1 MPSHPP
7 LKHLSTAGGIYFQLM
22 SIVFIFSYIILK
34 TPGAILSEI
43 VKILKYWKK
52 NYKKLYFKGTVSLIL
67 RDIQCKNDIATF
79 TTVPLT
85 SSSNI

>member
-7 LKHLSTAGGIYFQLM
+7 PKHLSTAGGIYFQLM

-67 RDIQCKNDIATF
+67 RDIQCKNYIATF